1 MVRWSVTTLILLCL
15 VTPSSPA
22 QERRGS
28 AMDIVVQA
36 RERLNPGIGRDEL
49 ERILGKLKVAT
60 DMYPT
65 FGDAWYYRY
74 LCEKK
79 LGNQPAADYAL
90 KKAQQYGSEALK
102 LGYDPFEFPKSD
114 RISTTVRDK
123 WALVVGI
130 AQFADR
136 RINPLNYTTKDAKD
150 FAALLT
156 SRDYGRFNP
165 DHVRVLV
172 DKGATTK
179 AIKESLNWLA
189 RNAKEDDLVV
199 IYLSSHGSPRE
210 MDTAGVSYVITYDT
224 DVSNPD
230 SLYATALPMVDLA
243 DAVRTRIKAQRVV
256 VLLDACYSEGAIPI
270 GISKDALNRIRQGIG
285 RVIITS
291 SRADERSWESERL
304 KNGYFTY
311 YLIEGLKQNNG
322 FVPIE
327 EVYNYLKDKVS
338 QQVRREKGAS
348 QNPVMSKSE
357 QTPEIIIGIDT
368 EASRADTAPERQEI
382 GAKDLYLA
390 AKYVGI
396 YYWIELEGVGPVPD
410 DRVFRTGDRIRL
422 YIRSN
427 ADGYLSLWKLD
438 SSGRGQ
444 SLFPAPGG
452 FGIPVKANRDYTHPN
467 FITMRPT
474 DRLVIFFSRSK
485 ADIPV
490 LTGKEKD
497 AQTVAEALNPK
508 GERALVFEEEIER
521 QGANEVGT
529 YVVNKN
535 QGLLIKEI
543 RLKLKE

>member
-1 MVRWSVTTLILLCL
+1 
-15 VTPSSPA
+15 
-22 QERRGS
+22 
-28 AMDIVVQA
+28 MDIVVQA

-74 LCEKK
+74 LCEKE
-79 LGNQPAADYAL
+79 LGNQPATDYAL

-102 LGYDPFEFPKSD
+102 LGYDPFKPPESEPGS
-114 RISTTVRDK
+114 IPTTVRDK

-136 RINPLNYTTKDAKD
+136 RITPLNYTTKDAKD

-172 DKGATTK
+172 DKDATTK
-179 AIKESLNWLA
+179 AIKENLNWLA

-210 MDTAGVSYVITYDT
+210 MDTAGVSYVITYDA

-285 RVIITS
+285 RIIITS
-291 SRADERSWESERL
+291 SKADERSWESERL

-322 FVPIE
+322 LVPIE

-357 QTPEIIIGIDT
+357 QTAEIIIGVDT
-368 EASRADTAPERQEI
+368 ETSRLAVTSPSDTAPERQKI
-382 GAKDLYLA
+382 GAKALYLES

-396 YYWIELEGVGPVPD
+396 YYWVELEGVGPVPD

-422 YIRSN
+422 HIQSN

-452 FGIPVKANRDYTHPN
+452 VGIPVKANSDYTHPS

-474 DRLVIFFSRSK
+474 DRLVVFFSRSK

-508 GERALVFEEEIER
+508 GERALVFAEEIER
-521 QGANEVGT
+521 RGANEVGT

-535 QGLLIKEI
+535 QGLVIKEI
-543 RLKLKE
+543 RLKLEE